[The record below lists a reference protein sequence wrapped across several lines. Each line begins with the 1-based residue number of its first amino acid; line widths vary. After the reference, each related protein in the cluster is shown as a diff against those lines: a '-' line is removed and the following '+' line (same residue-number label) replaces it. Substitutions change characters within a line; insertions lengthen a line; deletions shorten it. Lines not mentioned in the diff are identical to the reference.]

1 MRGAARVLVV
11 ALGLL
16 GQLGAGE
23 AKKPLAAATSAGK
36 KQADKQAEQGLAALK
51 AGQLGAAA
59 AAFTDA
65 FKLSPNPKWLLYLGQ
80 VAAAEKRSVEARDLL
95 RRFLADTTVESD
107 DPLRKEAQTL
117 LDAQPVVDAGEILV
131 AGPRGALLSLDGR
144 LIGSLPLPL
153 PLLVPTGPHRLVASL
168 DKWQASS
175 EVKTRLAR
183 QVELRFKQGSDVAV
197 VTLPPA
203 VLVIDQAPD
212 AQTADALQKRVQ
224 TALSRE
230 SYAVVPRRA
239 LETYA
244 KDLAECLSDAG
255 CLRKAGERFGV
266 EFAIWAR
273 VEKQGNGWRVF
284 LKLRDAATGSELGSE
299 TVSCESCAIDAVLSK
314 VVETTSAL
322 TSAAVGRD
330 HGELDV
336 RSSQPGAEVLLDG
349 VKLGVV
355 PLRQSVIAG
364 HYTLVVRKP
373 GFVDYSQ
380 PVEIRSGAV
389 TVDAALIDRD
399 VQSEPA
405 PSLRVE
411 VAPVRLGVEK
421 RPLWRIAAGAAG
433 IGIGAVL
440 IGFGVSAFVQNGVT
454 LSGECPA
461 EFNRQSCQFQTMV
474 PGIGLTVG
482 GAVLAGAGAGL
493 IAWPPPKAK
502 PQVAVFGSLGELGV
516 AVRY

>member
-16 GQLGAGE
+16 GQLHAGE
-23 AKKPLAAATSAGK
+23 AKKPLAQASAGK

-51 AGQLGAAA
+51 AGQLAEAA

-95 RRFLADTTVESD
+95 RRFLADTTVDAD
-107 DPLRKEAQTL
+107 DPLRKDAQTL

-153 PLLVPTGPHRLVASL
+153 PLLVPTGPHRVVASQ

-183 QVELRFKQGSDVAV
+183 QVELRFKLGSDVAV

-212 AQTADALQKRVQ
+212 AQTAEALQKRVQ

-244 KDLAECLSDAG
+244 KDLADCLLDAT

-273 VEKQGNGWRVF
+273 VEKQGSGWRVF
-284 LKLRDAATGSELGSE
+284 LKLRDAATGADLGSD
-299 TVSCESCAIDAVLSK
+299 TVQCESCALESVLPK

-330 HGELDV
+330 HGELEV
-336 RSSQPGAEVLLDG
+336 RSSPAGAEVLLDG
-349 VKLGVV
+349 VKLGMA

-389 TVDAALIDRD
+389 TVDATLIDRD
-399 VQSEPA
+399 AQLEPSPSVRVDA
-405 PSLRVE
+405 P
-411 VAPVRLGVEK
+411 PVRLGAEK

-433 IGIGAVL
+433 LGIGAVL
-440 IGFGVSAFVQNGVT
+440 VGFGVSAFVQNGVT
-454 LSGECPA
+454 LTGECPA
-461 EFNRQSCQFQTMV
+461 DFNRQSCQFKTLI

-482 GAVLAGAGAGL
+482 GAVLMGAGAGL
-493 IAWPPPKAK
+493 LAWPPPKAK
-502 PQVAVFGSLGELGV
+502 SQVAIVGSGSGLGV
-516 AVRY
+516 GVRY

>member
-16 GQLGAGE
+16 GQLRAGE
-23 AKKPLAAATSAGK
+23 AKKPSDHASAGK
-36 KQADKQAEQGLAALK
+36 KQADRQAEQGLAALK
-51 AGQLGAAA
+51 AGQLAQAS
-59 AAFTDA
+59 AAFSDA

-95 RRFLADTTVESD
+95 RRFLADSTVDAD
-107 DPLRKEAQTL
+107 DPLRKDAQTL

-131 AGPRGALLSLDGR
+131 AGPRGAILSLDGR
-144 LIGSLPLPL
+144 LIGGLPLPL

-212 AQTADALQKRVQ
+212 AQMADAVQKRVQ

-244 KDLAECLSDAG
+244 KELADCLSDSS
-255 CLRKAGERFGV
+255 CLRRAGERFGI

-273 VEKQGNGWRVF
+273 VEKQGSGWRVL
-284 LKLRDAATGSELGSE
+284 LKLRDAATGAELGSE
-299 TVSCESCAIDAVLSK
+299 TVQCDACSLDAVLPK
-314 VVETTSAL
+314 VAETTGAL

-330 HGELDV
+330 HGDLDV
-336 RSSQPGAEVLLDG
+336 RSSPTGADVLLDG
-349 VKLGVV
+349 VKLGTA

-364 HYTLVVRKP
+364 HYTLVLRKP
-373 GFVDYSQ
+373 GFVDHSQ
-380 PVEIRSGAV
+380 PIEVKGGSV
-389 TVDAALIDRD
+389 VVDATLLDLDAQR
-399 VQSEPA
+399 EPA
-405 PSLRVE
+405 PSVRVD
-411 VAPVRLGVEK
+411 APPVQQRVEK
-421 RPLWRIAAGAAG
+421 RPLWRIATGAVGLGA
-433 IGIGAVL
+433 GAVL
-440 IGFGVSAFVQNGVT
+440 VGFGVSAFLQNGVT
-454 LSGECPA
+454 LMGECPA
-461 EFNRQSCQFQTMV
+461 EFNRPNCQFGTMV
-474 PGIGLTVG
+474 PGIGLTVS
-482 GAVLAGAGAGL
+482 GAVLMGVGAGL
-493 IAWPPPKAK
+493 IAWPPAKAK
-502 PQVAVFGSLGELGV
+502 PQVALFGSAGGLSVG
-516 AVRY
+516 VRY